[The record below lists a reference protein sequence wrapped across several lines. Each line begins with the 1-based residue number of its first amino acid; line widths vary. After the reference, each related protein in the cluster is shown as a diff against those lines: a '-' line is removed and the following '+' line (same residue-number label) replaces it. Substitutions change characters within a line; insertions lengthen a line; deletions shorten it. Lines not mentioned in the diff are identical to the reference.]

1 MAKLGR
7 TIANLSRY
15 KKAMEGLVA
24 AAGSTEPSRLTEV
37 TDFGSNPGNLRML
50 AYVPPVVGPRPALVV
65 VLHGC
70 KQTASGYDHGAGW
83 SEMADRHGFL
93 LLYPEQRTPN
103 KPNNCFSWFEAGD
116 TARGAGE
123 AASIRAMIA
132 RMADTHHID
141 GSRVFV
147 TGLSAGGA
155 MTAVMLATYPEVF
168 AAGAVVAGLP
178 YGSAQT
184 MQEAFE
190 GMFTGRP
197 RSARAWGDLVR
208 SASDHRGP
216 WPRVSVW
223 HGSADTTVV
232 PGNADE
238 LVKQWTDVHGLP
250 AGGAETSTQDGA
262 TRTIWRDR
270 AGRVAV
276 ESLSIPGMAH
286 GTPLA
291 TGTGDEFC
299 GRAGPFLL
307 EVGISST
314 HHIARFFGLLDERAA
329 RRPDAETV
337 VTRPSEPAPTEA
349 PARDLVSVSATVRE
363 EARPRDDR
371 PDFGSRPGH
380 GLPRGL
386 PIDVEAVINKA
397 LKAAGLIKS

>member
-15 KKAMEGLVA
+15 KKAMEDMVA

-37 TDFGSNPGNLRML
+37 TEFGPNPGNLRML
-50 AYVPPVVGPRPALVV
+50 AYVPPVLGPRPALVV

-83 SEMADRHGFL
+83 SQMADRHGFL
-93 LLYPEQRTPN
+93 LLYPEQRSAN
-103 KPNNCFSWFEAGD
+103 NPNNCFSWFEPGD

-132 RMADTHHID
+132 RMAQTHGVDEGRI
-141 GSRVFV
+141 FV

-178 YGSAQT
+178 YGSAQNV
-184 MQEAFE
+184 QEAFE

-197 RSARAWGDLVR
+197 RAARAWGDLVR
-208 SASDHRGP
+208 SASPHRGA
-216 WPRVSVW
+216 WPRISVW

-250 AGGAETSTQDGA
+250 AGGGETSTQDGA
-262 TRTIWRDR
+262 TRTVWRDR
-270 AGRVAV
+270 EGQAVV

-291 TGTGDEFC
+291 TGAGDEFC

-307 EVGISST
+307 EAGISST
-314 HHIARFFGLLDERAA
+314 HHIARFFGLLDEGVV
-329 RRPDAETV
+329 RRPDPETF
-337 VTRPSEPAPTEA
+337 VTPPREPVRPEA
-349 PARDLVSVSATVRE
+349 PARDLVSVSATTRE
-363 EARPRDDR
+363 EERPQDDH
-371 PDFGSRPGH
+371 PGL
-380 GLPRGL
+380 GYAPRGGL